1 MNFRSERVGKLIR
14 EELSKMILREVE
26 LPALATITEVEVDK
40 KLDGAR
46 VKLSVIPSKED
57 KNVLAILQAH
67 AGHFQYLLLRKINI
81 KPMPRIFFDIDHGFE
96 NAALVEKI
104 LGQDTIKAR
113 EEQEEVA
120 VAEEKPV
127 AKKRAEK

>member
-26 LPALATITEVEVDK
+26 LPALVTITEVLIDK
-40 KLDGAR
+40 KLEGAR
-46 VKLSVIPSKED
+46 VELSVIPASQEE
-57 KNVLAILQAH
+57 NVLAILKAK
-67 AGHFQYLLLRKINI
+67 AGELQYMLLRKINI

-104 LGQDTIKAR
+104 LGQDTIKAQEADELKEDEAGDAAS
-113 EEQEEVA
+113 EE
-120 VAEEKPV
+120 
-127 AKKRAEK
+127 

>member
-26 LPALATITEVEVDK
+26 LPALVTITEVEVDK

-46 VKLSVIPSKED
+46 VKISVIPSKED
-57 KNVLAILQAH
+57 KNVLAILAAH
-67 AGHFQYLLLRKINI
+67 VGHFQYLLLRKINI
-81 KPMPRIFFDIDHGFE
+81 KPMPRIFFEIDHGFE
-96 NAALVEKI
+96 NAALVEKL

-113 EEQEEVA
+113 EEESEPEE
-120 VAEEKPV
+120 
-127 AKKRAEK
+127 

>member
-46 VKLSVIPSKED
+46 VKVSVIPAIAEKKVLDELA
-57 KNVLAILQAH
+57 KN
-67 AGHFQYLLLRKINI
+67 AGHLQYLLLRKINI
-81 KPMPRIFFDIDHGFE
+81 KPMPRIFFEIDHGFE
-96 NAALVEKI
+96 NAAKVEKL
-104 LGQDTIKAR
+104 LGEDTIKGKD
-113 EEQEEVA
+113 ES
-120 VAEEKPV
+120 EK
-127 AKKRAEK
+127 

>member
-26 LPALATITEVEVDK
+26 LPALVTITEVEVDK

-46 VKLSVIPSKED
+46 VELSVIPAAQEE
-57 KNVLAILQAH
+57 NVLAILKAS
-67 AGHFQYLLLRKINI
+67 AGHLQYLLLRKINI

-96 NAALVEKI
+96 NAALVEKL
-104 LGQDTIKAR
+104 LGEDTIKAQEGGR
-113 EEQEEVA
+113 KGEGEEDEERS
-120 VAEEKPV
+120 KD
-127 AKKRAEK
+127 

>member
-46 VKLSVIPSKED
+46 VKVSVLPASGEKKVIEE
-57 KNVLAILQAH
+57 LAKKAGYLQH
-67 AGHFQYLLLRKINI
+67 LLLKKINI
-81 KPMPRIFFDIDHGFE
+81 KPMPRIFFEIDHGFE
-96 NAALVEKI
+96 NAALVEKL

-113 EEQEEVA
+113 EENERGGES
-120 VAEEKPV
+120 EK
-127 AKKRAEK
+127 